1 MSAKTDGT
9 RNVKVTGKKLLNEA
23 KLKVGLDYNP
33 WNDMMNLSTEVDF
46 KKSPVHATVGSNNF
60 RGLATMETRWG
71 LICLASTRPPNGFI
85 SASMVSLT

>member
-46 KKSPVHATVGSNNF
+46 KKSPVHATVG
-60 RGLATMETRWG
+60 
-71 LICLASTRPPNGFI
+71 C
-85 SASMVSLT
+85 